1 MGQRYEF
8 AEFVLDPRE
17 GLLLRSNEPVKAT
30 PRLLAL
36 LEVLVDR
43 PGRLVEKQELLDRV
57 WEGTSV
63 GEANLTVQVSKLRRL
78 LGETEDRVFIET
90 VPTRGYRFLV
100 PVRVAGG
107 AAPAVERLP
116 APMTEEALAPPFFL
130 PPAAPPPTDTRMLV
144 QRAVRWRR
152 PVGWRE
158 WTLAGVVAVAI
169 AWVGFAVGGRQ
180 LPGGRETAAS
190 GGASVPG
197 APDGSLRLAAN
208 VADDSEPAVSPDGDT
223 VAFVSNRDGVPAIY
237 LLALDRQAAAPVRV
251 PTRGPASAP
260 SWSPDGARLA
270 FVCQRSGQADICVIG
285 RDGRDERVVAATPQ
299 DELDP
304 AWSPDGRRLA
314 YSLADGRTWHLR
326 VVDIDIDGA
335 TPRPV
340 GPAGWSAQ
348 TPAWSPDGRRL
359 AVSRIGTAGHHDI
372 WIVPLDGMPPTPLV
386 ESDDDELDPA
396 WSPDGTRLAY
406 ATGRGLAVIDV
417 GTKQAT
423 SVASTDR
430 QDRRPSWS
438 RDARSLVVEGAR
450 DGNAEIYQVPL
461 R

>member
-17 GLLLRSNEPVKAT
+17 GLLLRSNEPLKAT

-78 LGETEDRVFIET
+78 LGETGDRVFIET

-100 PVRVAGG
+100 PVRVAGPG
-107 AAPAVERLP
+107 SPAVERADP
-116 APMTEEALAPPFFL
+116 PMTEEALAPPFFL
-130 PPAAPPPTDTRMLV
+130 SPAASPPVDTRALV
-144 QRAVRWRR
+144 RRPSRWRR
-152 PVGWRE
+152 LLRWQ
-158 WTLAGVVAVAI
+158 TLGGAAAIAVVLAAVAV
-169 AWVGFAVGGRQ
+169 AVGGRR
-180 LPGGRETAAS
+180 LSGEREMPAPAAATATGGPN
-190 GGASVPG
+190 GA
-197 APDGSLRLAAN
+197 LRLAAN
-208 VADDSEPAVSPDGDT
+208 AAGDSDPAVSPDGRT
-223 VAFVSNRDGVPAIY
+223 VAFASTRDGVPAIY
-237 LLALDRQAAAPVRV
+237 LLALDRPDEPPVRV
-251 PTRGPASAP
+251 PTRDPASAP
-260 SWSPDGARLA
+260 AWSPDGARLA
-270 FVCQRSGQADICVIG
+270 FVCQRSGQADICLVG
-285 RDGRDERVVAATPQ
+285 RDGSGERVVAGQPQ

-314 YSLADGRTWHLR
+314 YSQADGRTWHIR
-326 VVDIDIDGA
+326 VVDVDGTNA
-335 TPRPV
+335 RRV
-340 GPAGWSAQ
+340 GPDGWSAQ

-359 AVSRIGTAGHHDI
+359 AVSRAGSGGHHI
-372 WIVPLDGMPPTPLV
+372 WLVPLDGGPPAPLGDGG
-386 ESDDDELDPA
+386 EHAYDPA

-406 ATGRGLAVIDV
+406 ATAGGLMVVDV
-417 GTKQAT
+417 ETKTAT
-423 SVASTDR
+423 SVASTTR

-438 RDARSLVVEGAR
+438 KDGRSLVVESGR
-450 DGNAEIYQVPL
+450 DGNAEIYQVPV